1 MINIGMLNKL
11 ISIVKIVPVEDTDGW
26 EDTSS
31 TEEKVLYSKI
41 HASII
46 PSRGS
51 EVLENGKITE
61 KIPYKIIIRY
71 RPDINSHCTVKYK
84 NRTFDIKAVVNPYED
99 NEVLELYCEEKLRGD
114 SDESDI

>member
-1 MINIGMLNKL
+1 MINVGMLNKL
-11 ISIVKIVPVEDTDGW
+11 ITITKVVPVEDDDGW
-26 EDTSS
+26 GDTSS
-31 TEEKVLYSKI
+31 TKEKVLYSKI

-71 RPDINSHCTVKYK
+71 RPDVNSHYTVKYK
-84 NRTFDIKAVVNPYED
+84 NRTFDIKAVVNPFES
-99 NEVLELYCEEKLRGD
+99 NETLELYCEERLRGD
-114 SDESDI
+114 SDEGDI